1 MDLMKSSY
9 YIEDVDG
16 DLSLDE
22 VLSLRKEWKNFERNS
37 HLFSKTNRKYW
48 IISEFFNDS
57 EENEVFLGGWFQN
70 KLVGSDLVF
79 YVYIDDV
86 FDKRYNNEDSK
97 KDFERKKSQK
107 LDKGHFIKI
116 RPKSNVRVVI
126 ELPTQGHNIKT
137 NLYAVD
143 IYTHLKFSYDSSSYY
158 TLTVLF
164 SVLSFIFLFIVG
176 FYTKYV
182 YFLYFGIYSFINLLL
197 LWLWTNPN
205 IFPSFFYFL
214 ILWYSLKT
222 LQVYS
227 FFKFALEFLRR
238 RFYIKARK
246 IDSFF
251 RNSFILI
258 TFFNL
263 LTLLKLVTG
272 NSIFYYF
279 HYLSFFVFLAV
290 TQLFFMILFKIR
302 YRYATLFFVV
312 HMFGILSSISRFVME
327 QILGIFTVGLSPHFF
342 GSYDIASD
350 VLIVFALILDR
361 MHVARVESA
370 IDKNSERFVFALG
383 TSERKDEIFSK
394 ALLSLKSYIYYDR
407 AYFILNDIGMV
418 LLTSIPSLQDKE
430 EDIFNFIIANK
441 EEIEKNYFS
450 MFNKSGMSKF
460 FKNANSSL
468 IIPISI
474 QDNMLGYVILIS
486 KENEFYEG
494 IELDLVKD
502 FASKAAFV
510 IEHFKNVQAL
520 NEKEKAIEIYQN
532 MGLFHK
538 NSVHEI
544 KIPLFSLSDSLTQ
557 LKNIYGSYYKNERE
571 DIVQY
576 LDSIEESLES
586 SMDQIEE
593 SLSMVGEE
601 ESVVFDVSYIK
612 DNMSSLRK
620 LCHFLDIR
628 LEEDYLLPLDTELF
642 GPKKSIKNVVNMIFK
657 NAIEA
662 LEKTK
667 LNRKK
672 IIKMDFIIE
681 DGKLLITII
690 DNGYGMSEEA
700 KRNLFKLYTEGKM
713 LSSGQGLM
721 ICKAI
726 INKLG
731 GDININSSP
740 NLFTKVSFSF
750 DIVYKG

>member
-1 MDLMKSSY
+1 
-9 YIEDVDG
+9 
-16 DLSLDE
+16 
-22 VLSLRKEWKNFERNS
+22 
-37 HLFSKTNRKYW
+37 
-48 IISEFFNDS
+48 
-57 EENEVFLGGWFQN
+57 
-70 KLVGSDLVF
+70 
-79 YVYIDDV
+79 
-86 FDKRYNNEDSK
+86 
-97 KDFERKKSQK
+97 
-107 LDKGHFIKI
+107 
-116 RPKSNVRVVI
+116 
-126 ELPTQGHNIKT
+126 
-137 NLYAVD
+137 
-143 IYTHLKFSYDSSSYY
+143 
-158 TLTVLF
+158 
-164 SVLSFIFLFIVG
+164 
-176 FYTKYV
+176 
-182 YFLYFGIYSFINLLL
+182 
-197 LWLWTNPN
+197 
-205 IFPSFFYFL
+205 
-214 ILWYSLKT
+214 
-222 LQVYS
+222 
-227 FFKFALEFLRR
+227 
-238 RFYIKARK
+238 
-246 IDSFF
+246 
-251 RNSFILI
+251 
-258 TFFNL
+258 
-263 LTLLKLVTG
+263 
-272 NSIFYYF
+272 
-279 HYLSFFVFLAV
+279 
-290 TQLFFMILFKIR
+290 
-302 YRYATLFFVV
+302 
-312 HMFGILSSISRFVME
+312 
-327 QILGIFTVGLSPHFF
+327 
-342 GSYDIASD
+342 
-350 VLIVFALILDR
+350 